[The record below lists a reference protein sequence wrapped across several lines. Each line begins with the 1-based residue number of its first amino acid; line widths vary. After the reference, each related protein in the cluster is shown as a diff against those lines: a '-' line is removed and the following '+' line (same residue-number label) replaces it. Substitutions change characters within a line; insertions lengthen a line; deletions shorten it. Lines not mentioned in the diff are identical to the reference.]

1 MSNFVETTRDIISTN
16 TRYGMRSWG
25 PRGLPEFPLDS
36 VPPDATI
43 MSYSPESVEKLASF
57 QSFSILRTAAL
68 GITKVVAKAPLPPQT
83 IGGRPVSRFGRRSG
97 NKAERSSRRYHPA
110 GTHPCGSMK
119 RDVIRSLL
127 QQHVIDKDVF
137 TWLCQTRFYLTGAY
151 RIRFTNKAADVTFH
165 GCLGQACTD
174 PPYRSL
180 TLTQALHNQ
189 LGGAPF
195 GPAGTGK
202 AESVK
207 ALGVEMGRFLA
218 VS

>member
-16 TRYGMRSWG
+16 TRYGMHSWG
-25 PRGLPEFPLDS
+25 PR
-36 VPPDATI
+36 AK
-43 MSYSPESVEKLASF
+43 SVEKLASF

-83 IGGRPVSRFGRRSG
+83 
-97 NKAERSSRRYHPA
+97 
-110 GTHPCGSMK
+110 

-151 RIRFTNKAADVTFH
+151 RIRFTNKAPDVTFH

-202 AESVK
+202 AKSVK